1 MLSGRYRRTPER
13 TLFPPSS
20 SAEEIMCEDFKK
32 HRPCDPISGE
42 YTPLGPISVRQTVL
56 FFFRDPSLTALQ

>member
-1 MLSGRYRRTPER
+1 
-13 TLFPPSS
+13 
-20 SAEEIMCEDFKK
+20 MCEDFKK

-42 YTPLGPISVRQTVL
+42 YTPLGPISVRQTDL